1 MKCSS
6 LLILLVVI
14 LTTPLAA
21 QEPDGKPPASTAATE
36 DAPESEDVVAIRKAI
51 DSYVAAFNDRDAKKL
66 AAHFTERGE
75 MFTPDGGRI
84 QGRAE
89 IEKDFSVN
97 FENAKQGKLEVLAV
111 EVDVLSPTVAV
122 ETGTARVIAS
132 DAEPSDTRYKAVHVK
147 TTEGWK
153 LDSVREQEAP
163 AAAPSHFENLQDLQ
177 WMIGRWSDTSDVAN
191 IESSCRWTTNRNFI
205 VQSFKVYVDDRVDF
219 EGTQVIGWDPALQTI
234 RSWMFDSDGGF
245 GAGRWSND
253 GARWTVQTLNVLP
266 DGRRGSSTN
275 IYEVIDGDTV
285 RYRSIGRQV
294 EGELLPSVG
303 PVTLVRAAQE

>member
-1 MKCSS
+1 MKSHS
-6 LLILLVVI
+6 LLILLAAL
-14 LTTPLAA
+14 LTAPLAA
-21 QEPDGKPPASTAATE
+21 QEPDGKPPAPATVSS

-51 DSYVAAFNDRDAKKL
+51 ASYVAAFNARDAKSL

-75 MFTPDGGRI
+75 MFTPDGGRV

-97 FENAKQGKLEVLAV
+97 FENAKQANLEVLAV
-111 EVDVLSPTVAV
+111 EVEVLSPTVAV
-122 ETGTARVIAS
+122 ETGTARVVAPN
-132 DAEPSDTRYKAVHVK
+132 AEPSDTRYKAVHIK
-147 TTEGWK
+147 TNGGWK
-153 LDSVREQEAP
+153 LDSVREEEAP

-177 WMIGRWSDTSDVAN
+177 WMIGRWSDTSDAAN
-191 IESSCRWTTNRNFI
+191 VESSCRWTTNRNFI
-205 VQSFKVYVDDRVDF
+205 VQSFKVYVEDRVDF

-234 RSWMFDSDGGF
+234 RSWTFDSDGGF

-275 IYEVIDGDTV
+275 IYEVVNGDTV

-294 EGELLPSVG
+294 DGEPLPSVG